1 MSVYVLTTRFRR
13 VKTTLPLN
21 FRILTRTAT
30 KRTRKFR
37 VLGLCAERALVTYL
51 LTYFLTFVLSY
62 FHTYWL
68 NDLLTYSMQH
78 SPSWE
83 ANRFSPTQ
91 AIPRISWYPKVHY
104 HIHKCPPPVPI
115 LSQLEPVLVPTSHF
129 LKIHLYSILPLTP
142 GPSKVTFLQVPPPN
156 HCIHTLASPPYM
168 LHAPPCVICHIAI
181 PLQQYP
187 TCKCHMNNDPRGKYY
202 EV

>member
-78 SPSWE
+78 SPS
-83 ANRFSPTQ
+83 
-91 AIPRISWYPKVHY
+91 
-104 HIHKCPPPVPI
+104 
-115 LSQLEPVLVPTSHF
+115 
-129 LKIHLYSILPLTP
+129 
-142 GPSKVTFLQVPPPN
+142 
-156 HCIHTLASPPYM
+156 
-168 LHAPPCVICHIAI
+168 
-181 PLQQYP
+181 
-187 TCKCHMNNDPRGKYY
+187 
-202 EV
+202 